1 MARISIAKYFRC
13 NDLKG
18 KTRPQTHQMVLR
30 FIFHPSC
37 RLARHFEHHPKSQPL
52 RLTVDPYLLR
62 CRVHV
67 KQIFAETAKK
77 LPYKIVLLR
86 PAPSRPGSST
96 SEDTRIRSLGWAD

>member
-18 KTRPQTHQMVLR
+18 KTRPQTHQMLLR

-62 CRVHV
+62 CRIHV
-67 KQIFAETAKK
+67 KQILAETTKK

-86 PAPSRPGSST
+86 PARSRLNKAKGSST
-96 SEDTRIRSLGWAD
+96 G